1 MFTLR
6 NRLLLI
12 AAMILASLAALFPR
26 KVVERRVA
34 IDGSITY
41 DTVRRL
47 PLKQG
52 LDLKGGMY
60 LALEID
66 ESKQVVADKPAA
78 LELALTVL
86 RQRIDQ
92 FGVVEPNVQ
101 KAGDDRIIVELPDV
115 DDEERALSIVAK
127 QAFLRFQIT
136 DETNA
141 LVKVLPTLDRI
152 LKEKGLI
159 RTAGDTAK
167 GAAKPVDA
175 LGTLFEKTDSAKKVA
190 AADSAQADTGFLGD
204 RSGPLSRAINGGG
217 IPGEYVVALGDV
229 PAVERYLSFPEIRE
243 RIPPGKELLWGSDTI
258 AGPSGVGAYRA
269 LYMVDARHMLTGDK
283 LTDANPSQTPSEG
296 AVVLFKLSNEG
307 GRRFRTETQRNIGNH
322 MAIILDDRVMGQP
335 PVIKSAIGTDGQITM
350 GPGRYQDA
358 TDLALVLRAGALPV
372 PLKVVE
378 IRKIGPSLGADAI
391 RQGLNAGILS
401 VALVVLI
408 MVVYYRFSGMLAVL
422 GLAFYALSTL
432 AVLAGFNATLTLP
445 GIAGFVLSIGMAV
458 DANFLIFERIR
469 EEMVAGKST
478 RTAINEGFDHAWSAI
493 VDTHVTTA
501 LTAMILYQFGTG
513 PVRGFAVA
521 LLAGLAASMISAIF
535 VVRSLF
541 LLWLSRKGATQT
553 LSI

>member
-26 KVVERRVA
+26 KVVERRVET
-34 IDGSITY
+34 DGSITY

-66 ESKQVVADKPAA
+66 ESKQVVADKSAA

-159 RTAGDTAK
+159 RTAGDSAK
-167 GAAKPVDA
+167 GAAKTVDA
-175 LGTLFEKTDSAKKVA
+175 LGNLFEKTDSAKKVA
-190 AADSAQADTGFLGD
+190 AADSAQADTGFLGGD

-269 LYMVDARHMLTGDK
+269 LYMVDARHILTGDK
-283 LTDANPSQTPSEG
+283 IIDANPSQTPEG
-296 AVVLFKLSNEG
+296 VAVQFKLNNEG
-307 GRRFRTETQRNIGNH
+307 GRRFRGETQRNIRNH

-335 PVIKSAIGTDGQITM
+335 PVIESAIGTDGQIRM

-358 TDLALVLRAGALPV
+358 SDLALVLRAGALPV

-391 RQGLNAGILS
+391 RQGMNAGILS
-401 VALVVLI
+401 VALVILI

-469 EEMVAGKST
+469 EEMAAGKST